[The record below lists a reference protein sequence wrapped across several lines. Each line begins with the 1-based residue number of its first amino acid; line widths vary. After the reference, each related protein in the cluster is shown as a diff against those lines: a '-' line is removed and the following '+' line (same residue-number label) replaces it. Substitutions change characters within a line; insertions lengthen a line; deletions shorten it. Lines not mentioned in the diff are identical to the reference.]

1 MISIGFA
8 AGTTATFDVPDVV
21 IYEKRILGY
30 DAWLETDEDV
40 ANALQAIGQFINEGK
55 LRPHI
60 DSVFPMDQY
69 AEAYQ
74 RLTSRQATGA
84 VLLRC

>member
-1 MISIGFA
+1 M
-8 AGTTATFDVPDVV
+8 PDVV